1 MEFDATQVD
10 WLFVIIATVISL
22 IVLSLIFVLKV
33 LKFKKWQV
41 RKLGHMFLH
50 FYVAF
55 IPYFFSNIFDVIVV
69 LLLVVGS
76 IGLLSLIPPINFVQ
90 RIYEECTREG
100 EKKWLL
106 IINSFSTAIV
116 VLITFLVFHDRLYIF
131 TSAVLSVSLGDGM
144 GEMIGRPYGRI
155 KYKIFEERSLEGS
168 LCVLIGIFVSIIIAF
183 GFNSMINATGFWWKA
198 VVVSII
204 GMIVEACNYKFI
216 DNTTLPFSI
225 ALTLFLLFEL

>member
-1 MEFDATQVD
+1 MEFDTTQVD
-10 WLFVIIATVISL
+10 WVFVTIATVISFM
-22 IVLSLIFVLKV
+22 VLSIIFILKK
-33 LKFKKWQV
+33 LKFQKWQI
-41 RKLGHMFLH
+41 RKLGHMCLH

-55 IPYFFSNIFDVIVV
+55 IPYLFTNIFDVIIVV
-69 LLLVVGS
+69 LLVLG
-76 IGLLSLIPPINFVQ
+76 IIIMISLIPPIRFLQ
-90 RIYEECTREG
+90 RIYDECTREG

-106 IINSFSTAIV
+106 IINSFSTAFV
-116 VLITFLVFHDRLYIF
+116 VLIIFFVFHDKLYIF

-168 LCVLIGIFVSIIIAF
+168 FFVLIGIFTSLIIAF
-183 GFNSMINATGFWWKA
+183 GFNSMLSATGFWWKA

-204 GMIVEACNYKFI
+204 GTIVEACNYKFI

-225 ALTLFLLFEL
+225 ALALFLLFEL

>member
-1 MEFDATQVD
+1 MEFDTTQVD
-10 WLFVIIATVISL
+10 WVFVTIAVAISIIVIS
-22 IVLSLIFVLKV
+22 IIFILKK
-33 LKFKKWQV
+33 LKFKKWQI
-41 RKLGHMFLH
+41 RKLGHMSLH

-55 IPYFFSNIFDVIVV
+55 IPYFFTNIFDVIIVV
-69 LLLVVGS
+69 LLVVGILS
-76 IGLLSLIPPINFVQ
+76 LLSFIPPIRYLQ
-90 RIYEECTREG
+90 RLYDDCTREG

-106 IINSFSTAIV
+106 IVNSFSTGFV
-116 VLITFLVFHDRLYIF
+116 VLIIFLVFHDKLYIF

-168 LCVLIGIFVSIIIAF
+168 LCVLIGIFVSLIIAF
-183 GFNSMINATGFWWKA
+183 GFHSMLSVTGFWWKA

-204 GMIVEACNYKFI
+204 GTIVEACNYKFI

-225 ALTLFLLFEL
+225 ALALFLLFEL

>member
-1 MEFDATQVD
+1 MEFDTTQVD
-10 WLFVIIATVISL
+10 WVYVIIATSISFA
-22 IVLSLIFVLKV
+22 VLSLIFVLKM

-55 IPYFFSNIFDVIVV
+55 IPYFFTNIFDVIVV
-69 LLLVVGS
+69 LLLV
-76 IGLLSLIPPINFVQ
+76 IGIIIILSLIPPINFVQ
-90 RIYEECTREG
+90 RIYDECTREG
-100 EKKWLL
+100 EKKWIL
-106 IINSFSTAIV
+106 IVNSFSTGIV
-116 VLITFLVFHDRLYIF
+116 VLVMFLVFHDKLYIF

-168 LCVLIGIFVSIIIAF
+168 LCVLIGIFVSIIITF
-183 GFNSMINATGFWWKA
+183 GFHSMLNVQGFWWKA

-204 GMIVEACNYKFI
+204 GTIVEACNYKFI
-216 DNTTLPFSI
+216 DNTTLPFSV
-225 ALTLFLLFEL
+225 ALALFLLIEL